1 MLPLAIVLA
10 LTPPA
15 PHSQSLAPPALVAR
29 RLQPPCPDI
38 DRGFVRYVA
47 PPEGHGPVWPVN
59 SLDPRYLDFGP
70 AVKARG
76 LQAPPP
82 PTCPRLLG
90 VGDR

>member
-1 MLPLAIVLA
+1 MTPLAIVLA

-15 PHSQSLAPPALVAR
+15 PPPPSLTPPLFVER

-47 PPEGHGPVWPVN
+47 PPEGRGPLWPVAR
-59 SLDPRYLDFGP
+59 LDPPHLDFGP
-70 AVKARG
+70 AAKARG
-76 LQAPPP
+76 LQPPP
-82 PTCPRLLG
+82 STCPRLQG